1 MTNDQEREEN
11 RIFESLLEYLKE
23 TRGFDFTGYKRSTLK
38 RRVTRQMQTHYI
50 DNFGDYL
57 DYLEV
62 HPEEFAPLFN
72 TILINVTE
80 FFRDTDA
87 WDYLQHQLLPQLL
100 QQKDK
105 KEPVRVW
112 SAGCSSGEEAY
123 SIAIL
128 LAETMGFEEF
138 RQRVKIYATDVD
150 EEALSQARWARYE
163 SKALPNL
170 SDEWRQRYFDQIGNQ
185 YVVRPDIRRVV
196 IFGRNDLVQD
206 APISRLD
213 LLICRNTLMYFNA
226 ETQKRVLARFNFALK
241 DNGVLFLGKAE
252 MLLTNINLFRPLN
265 LQHRLFTKVTK
276 PKLSNR
282 LLLFAQA
289 GDEESSMR
297 LSERVRLREAA
308 FNTSPIAQII
318 VDSNGYLTLANISA
332 RSMFDIKRQ
341 DIGKRFQ
348 DLELSYRPLELRSLI
363 DDVYGEPRSITIND
377 VMRESSDKTQYLD
390 VHITPLKEN
399 ENGDQILGVSVSF
412 HDVTRYNQLHDKY
425 KASTQELE
433 TANEELQS
441 SNEELETTN
450 EELQST
456 NEELETTN
464 EELQSTNEELETMNE
479 ELEATNEELR
489 TINEELRRRK
499 EEVNQANAFSS
510 SILESFQKGVII
522 VDREFHIIRWNEH
535 SEEFWGLR
543 HDEVEGKSIMSL
555 DIGLPVDQLHQSIR
569 NCFQGGENHQTIRV
583 DAINR
588 RGQSIQCQITF
599 HALKGIKAGEFY
611 GTIIIIEQ
619 LNQEDGWG
627 NWLTNALKYS
637 PKGDPVEFELKGEEI
652 KL

>member
-1 MTNDQEREEN
+1 MTNDQEREEK

-38 RRVTRQMQTHYI
+38 RRVTRRMQTQYI
-50 DNFGDYL
+50 DNYGDYL

-80 FFRDTDA
+80 FFRDADC

-170 SDEWRQRYFDQIGNQ
+170 SDEWRQRYFEPFGNQ
-185 YVVRPDIRRVV
+185 YVFRPDIRRVV

-226 ETQKRVLARFNFALK
+226 EIQKRMVARFNFALK
-241 DNGVLFLGKAE
+241 ENGVLFLGKAE
-252 MLLTNINLFRPLN
+252 MLLTNSNLFRPLN
-265 LQHRLFTKVTK
+265 LQHRLFTKIAK
-276 PKLSNR
+276 PKLSDR

-289 GDEESSMR
+289 GDEESSRR
-297 LSERVRLREAA
+297 LSERLRLREAA
-308 FNTSPIAQII
+308 FHTSPMAQII
-318 VDSNGYLTLANISA
+318 IDTNGYLALANMIA

-341 DIGKRFQ
+341 DIGKLFQ
-348 DLELSYRPLELRSLI
+348 DLEISYRPLELRSLI
-363 DDVYGEPRSITIND
+363 DDVYGERRSITVND
-377 VMRESSDKTQYLD
+377 VMREQSDTTQYLD
-390 VHITPLKEN
+390 VYITPLKGN
-399 ENGDQILGVSVSF
+399 ENGDQLLGVSVSF
-412 HDVTRYNQLHDKY
+412 HDVTRYNQLQNKY

-433 TANEELQS
+433 TA
-441 SNEELETTN
+441 N

-464 EELQSTNEELETMNE
+464 EELQSTNEELETMND
-479 ELEATNEELR
+479 ELESTNEELR
-489 TINEELRRRK
+489 TINEELRRRTD
-499 EEVNQANAFSS
+499 EVNQANAFSN

-522 VDREFHIIRWNEH
+522 VDCEFHIIRWNEH

-543 HDEVEGKSIMSL
+543 RDEVEGKSLMSL

-569 NCFQGGENHQTIRV
+569 NCFHGEGNHHTIRV

-599 HALKGIKAGEFY
+599 HAFKGIKEGEFH
-611 GTIIIIEQ
+611 GTIIIIEE
-619 LNQEDGWG
+619 LNQEDG
-627 NWLTNALKYS
+627 
-637 PKGDPVEFELKGEEI
+637 
-652 KL
+652 

>member
-38 RRVTRQMQTHYI
+38 RRVTRRMQTHYM
-50 DNFGDYL
+50 DNYSDYL

-80 FFRDTDA
+80 FLRDTDA

-100 QQKDK
+100 QQKPK

-128 LAETMGFEEF
+128 LAETMGFEQF

-150 EEALSQARWARYE
+150 EEALSQARLARYT
-163 SKALPNL
+163 SKALLNL
-170 SDEWRQRYFDQIGNQ
+170 SDEWRQRYFEPVGNQ
-185 YVVRPDIRRVV
+185 YVVQPDIRRVV

-226 ETQKRVLARFNFALK
+226 ETQRRMVARFNFALK
-241 DNGVLFLGKAE
+241 ENGVLFLGKAE
-252 MLLTNINLFRPLN
+252 MLLTNSNLFRPLN
-265 LQHRLFTKVTK
+265 LQHRLFTKVAK
-276 PKLSNR
+276 PKLSDR
-282 LLLFAQA
+282 LILFAQA

-318 VDSNGYLTLANISA
+318 IDSNGYLALANISA

-341 DIGKRFQ
+341 DIGKLFQ
-348 DLELSYRPLELRSLI
+348 DLEISYRPLELRSLI
-363 DDVYGEPRSITIND
+363 DDVYGERRSITVND
-377 VMRESSDKTQYLD
+377 VMREQSDTTQYLD
-390 VHITPLKEN
+390 VYITPLKES

-412 HDVTRYNQLHDKY
+412 DDVTRYNQLHNKY

-433 TANEELQS
+433 TANEELHS
-441 SNEELETTN
+441 I
-450 EELQST
+450 

-479 ELEATNEELR
+479 ELQSTNEELETMNEELESTNEELR
-489 TINEELRRRK
+489 TMNEELRLRTD
-499 EEVNQANAFSS
+499 EVNQANAFST

-522 VDREFHIIRWNEH
+522 VNREFHIIRWNEH

-543 HDEVEGKSIMSL
+543 RDEVEGKSLMSL

-569 NCFQGGENHQTIRV
+569 NCFQGEGNHQTIRI

-599 HALKGIKAGEFY
+599 HALKGIKEEEFY
-611 GTIIIIEQ
+611 GTIIIIEEF
-619 LNQEDGWG
+619 NQEDGS
-627 NWLTNALKYS
+627 TTPRY
-637 PKGDPVEFELKGEEI
+637 
-652 KL
+652 